1 MSGLV
6 IGGRSISIP
15 GLKVRSWQDDIVMRL
30 APSDRRR
37 RTTNWVRSIILH
49 TTIGDEPQRQPE
61 TPRDLG
67 EALAQQFAL
76 IDRNIEAVGR
86 MVNAQNQRLE
96 RELKRQKIWN
106 YALMAGLVIAITVAL
121 IRA

>member
-1 MSGLV
+1 MRYEL
-6 IGGRSISIP
+6 SIR
-15 GLKVRSWQDDIVMRL
+15 VRSDYHATMNWMHL
-30 APSDRRR
+30 ALQLTRAAMS
-37 RTTNWVRSIILH
+37 
-49 TTIGDEPQRQPE
+49 IGDEPQRQPE

-76 IDRNIEAVGR
+76 IDRNIDAVAR

-106 YALMAGLVIAITVAL
+106 YALTAGLVIAITVAL
-121 IRA
+121 VRA

>member
-1 MSGLV
+1 MNWMQLALQLTRAAMS
-6 IGGRSISIP
+6 
-15 GLKVRSWQDDIVMRL
+15 
-30 APSDRRR
+30 
-37 RTTNWVRSIILH
+37 
-49 TTIGDEPQRQPE
+49 IGDEPQPQPE

-76 IDRNIEAVGR
+76 IDRNIESVAR
-86 MVNAQNQRLE
+86 MVNTQNQRLE

-106 YALMAGLVIAITVAL
+106 YALMAGLVIAITAAL

>member
-1 MSGLV
+1 MNWMQLALQLTRAAMS
-6 IGGRSISIP
+6 
-15 GLKVRSWQDDIVMRL
+15 
-30 APSDRRR
+30 
-37 RTTNWVRSIILH
+37 
-49 TTIGDEPQRQPE
+49 IGDEPQRQPE

-96 RELKRQKIWN
+96 RELKRQNWN

-121 IRA
+121 VRA

>member
-1 MSGLV
+1 MNWMQLALQLTRAAMS
-6 IGGRSISIP
+6 
-15 GLKVRSWQDDIVMRL
+15 
-30 APSDRRR
+30 
-37 RTTNWVRSIILH
+37 
-49 TTIGDEPQRQPE
+49 IGDEPPPPQPE

-76 IDRNIEAVGR
+76 IDRNIEAVAR

>member
-1 MSGLV
+1 MNWMQLALQLTRAAMS
-6 IGGRSISIP
+6 
-15 GLKVRSWQDDIVMRL
+15 
-30 APSDRRR
+30 
-37 RTTNWVRSIILH
+37 
-49 TTIGDEPQRQPE
+49 IGDEPQRQPE

-76 IDRNIEAVGR
+76 IDRNIEAVAR
-86 MVNAQNQRLE
+86 SVNSQNQRLE

-106 YALMAGLVIAITVAL
+106 YALTAGLVIAITVAL

>member
-1 MSGLV
+1 MS
-6 IGGRSISIP
+6 
-15 GLKVRSWQDDIVMRL
+15 
-30 APSDRRR
+30 
-37 RTTNWVRSIILH
+37 
-49 TTIGDEPQRQPE
+49 IGDEPQRQPE

-76 IDRNIEAVGR
+76 IDRNIEAVTR
-86 MVNAQNQRLE
+86 IVNSQNQRLE

-106 YALMAGLVIAITVAL
+106 YALTAGLVIAITVAL

>member
-1 MSGLV
+1 MNWMQLALQLTRAAMS
-6 IGGRSISIP
+6 
-15 GLKVRSWQDDIVMRL
+15 
-30 APSDRRR
+30 
-37 RTTNWVRSIILH
+37 
-49 TTIGDEPQRQPE
+49 IGDEPQRQQE
-61 TPRDLG
+61 TPTDLG

-76 IDRNIEAVGR
+76 IDRNIEAVAR